1 MSAFSFDSAGATFE
15 RDVLERSGEV
25 PVLVD
30 FWAAWCGPCRA
41 LTPTLEKLVAEH
53 DGEFLL
59 AKVNVDENQ
68 AIAARYGVRGIPNV
82 KAFVDGR
89 LVDEFTGALPESGV
103 RRFLE
108 AVLPSPSE
116 KLRRAA
122 RAELGQG
129 SPDAAE
135 AKLRAAV
142 ELDAQN
148 HAARVDLAELLVARQ
163 DFAGADEAL
172 AAVPDHRRDERA
184 ETLAAKIGFWKRGRS
199 LADAAALQ
207 ARAAA
212 HPEDLDA
219 RLAYA
224 ERLVVD
230 GHYRPALEALLE
242 VIRGGGERRERARKS
257 MVEVFRLAADEPEL
271 VADYRRR
278 LASALY

>member
-122 RAELGQG
+122 RADMAQG
-129 SPDAAE
+129 RLDAGE
-135 AKLRAAV
+135 AKLREAV
-142 ELDAQN
+142 GLDAEN